1 MKYLILLVKYRKSQS
16 SFLVVFLAFLLT
28 SCGGEENSFSTKQT
42 GSFNNIFKATI
53 DAKGVRIDFS
63 SLQNI
68 TDITRITIDYSTDE
82 LREEFNRGVDTN
94 VKNDNFSTSASF
106 YTLPRVIIKD
116 KLIKYSYLVSVYRNN
131 NLYAARGG
139 VFSTPAT
146 QPPVII
152 SGFDNITFDFASLE
166 NPENLEWISI
176 EYTTSTAD
184 QPKKYDSSVD
194 TQNNDVTKDTSYI
207 LPNLTPGTTYYYR
220 FTAYRG
226 NFEQI
231 DVSDTVTKT
240 IRPPNITSGFDN
252 VTFDFASL
260 DTPVDIDR
268 ISIEYTASQA
278 FANAK
283 EYDLSVDSNK
293 GNFSTSDNNYILR
306 RVIDNTRYYYRFTVY
321 RGKLEQVSTGDVAT
335 KMTHAP
341 VITSDFDRITFD
353 FTNLENPAD
362 IDRISIE
369 YTTSKVFADAKEY
382 DLSVD
387 SSKGDFSTSANNYI
401 LKRVID
407 NTRYYYRF
415 TAYRGLAQQVLTGDV
430 ATKMTRAP
438 VITSGFDSIT
448 FDFTSLENLADI
460 DRISIEYTTS
470 QASADAKEYDFSVD
484 TRHNDV
490 TKDTPY
496 ILPNLTPDTTYHY
509 RIVVKRGEAR
519 QVVIDNFSTSVV
531 DSNGNGLIEI
541 STLTQL
547 HNIRYNLKGTSYKT
561 DDSDASSASGCPR
574 GVCRG
579 YELTKSLDFDK
590 NNSGST
596 WSTSDNNGTIKYTLD
611 QGDNVEPYFVVNS
624 GGWEPIGDNTNSNTS
639 FDAIFDGNNH
649 TISSLAIRKDLQY
662 LGMFGATG
670 ASADIRNLGLLAN
683 LADYTGASNDAIYI
697 GGLVGR
703 QYRGN
708 IAASY
713 TKGNVAGGA
722 GNDDRVG
729 GLVGLQTGG
738 SITAS
743 YATGNT
749 DGGAGSDDRVGGL
762 VGLQT
767 GGSITASYATG
778 NTDGGA
784 GIIDYVGGLVG
795 EQSGGSITA
804 SYATGNTDG
813 GAGGIDYVG
822 GLVGFQFRGSITAS
836 YATGNTDGGD
846 GYGDIVGGLLGL
858 QFGGSIT
865 DSYATGSADG
875 GVGNSDFVGGLVGEQ
890 SGGRIT
896 ASYAIGNAD
905 GGAGDDD
912 RVGGLVGNQNGSI
925 IASYATGNTD
935 GGAGDDDR
943 VGGLVGNQ
951 NGSIIASYATG
962 NTDGGAGD
970 GDRVGG
976 LVGYQNGS
984 ITASYATGNT
994 DGGAGIRDR
1003 VGGLVGYQNGSITA
1017 SYATGNTDG
1026 GDGTSD
1032 RVGGLVGYQNG
1043 IITASYA
1050 TGNTDGGDGASDRVG
1065 GLVGDQNG
1073 IITAS
1078 YATGNTDGGAGIVN
1092 YVGGLVGYQNG
1103 NITASYATGNT
1114 DGGAEGS
1121 DRVGGLVGF
1130 QFGGNITAS
1139 YATGDADGGAG
1150 DFDHVGGLVGLQNGG
1165 NITASYSFGG
1175 IANQEMP
1182 GELGTT
1188 KPSGVNTIN
1197 DLTLSNAGD
1206 SWNSTTKHTFR
1217 AWDFGTTNQPPALK
1231 YADYDGDDDISIDFV
1246 CVGTTKAT
1254 TNSTIYLTGCGTFLP
1269 GQGRFDIDISSK
1281 GAKFDFTN
1289 LDNTTDI
1296 DRISIEY
1303 TTTND
1308 NIYEFS
1314 VDTDNNTDFTKDNP
1328 YTLVIPPSRIIYYY
1342 RIVVERGGEQEGF
1355 FGEFTIFRADIDS
1368 NGLIEID
1375 SLTQLHNMRYN
1386 LKGTSYKTDSSDIGS
1401 TIGCPNAG
1409 CFGYELTGNLDF
1421 DKDGDGSTWSTNDN
1435 NGTIEYTLDQVDN
1448 VEPYFVVDS
1457 GGWDPIGNNTNS
1469 NAIFDAIFDG
1479 NNHTISSLAMRK
1491 DLQYLGMF
1499 GVIGANA
1506 DIRNLGLVANLADYT
1521 GTSNNAIHIGGL
1533 VGRQNGGSITTS
1545 YTKGTVAGGAGDLDN
1560 VGGLVGKQDG
1570 GSVTASYATG
1580 DGTGG
1585 AGGFDNVGGLV
1596 GHSSG
1601 RIIASYATGNADGGD
1616 GSNNRVGGLV
1626 GNQNGGSITT
1636 SYATGGVDGGDEN
1649 EDLVGGLVGFQDGGS
1664 ITASYATGEAA
1675 GAAGI
1680 RDRVG
1685 GLVGYQFSGVIT
1697 ASYATG
1703 EAAGGTGSGDRV
1715 GGLVGEQSSGS
1726 ITASY
1731 ATGNAAGGAGNND
1744 RVGGL
1749 VGEQSSGSITAS
1761 YATGNAAG
1769 GAGNNDRVGGLVGSR
1784 NSGVIITASYAT
1796 GNADGGTGSG
1806 DRVGGLVGSQIFGGI
1821 TASYSFGQTSNRD
1834 TNGQGGK
1841 PSGVN
1846 TINDLTLS
1854 NAGGSWNST
1863 TDNTFRAWDF
1873 TTDQPPALK
1882 YADYDGATAGKKF
1895 ACEGAGNTTTDA
1907 NTIYLPYCES
1917 FLPGQGRSPVGGT
1930 RATGASIALRYSALV
1945 DNDFDGYIEISNLV
1959 ALGNIIYN
1967 PQGTSYK
1974 TSTASKGITS
1984 GCPRGVC
1991 RGYELTRSFSTTEL
2005 ESGGVDHYLRNI
2017 LTQDAVIKSNGYS
2030 IADIY
2035 LQE

>member
-1 MKYLILLVKYRKSQS
+1 MKCLNLLVRYKKIRS
-16 SFLVVFLAFLLT
+16 SFLVVFLVFLLT
-28 SCGGEENSFSTKQT
+28 SCGGEENFFSTKIKT
-42 GSFNNIFKATI
+42 EFSDNPFKATI
-53 DAKGVRIDFS
+53 DAKGVRVDFS

-68 TDITRITIDYSTDE
+68 TDITHITIDYSTDE

-94 VKNDNFSTSASF
+94 VKNDNFSTSDSF
-106 YTLPRVIIKD
+106 YTLPRVIITKEPVE
-116 KLIKYSYLVSVYRNN
+116 YSYLVSVYRNN
-131 NLYAARGG
+131 TLYAARGG

-166 NPENLEWISI
+166 NPENLERISI

-231 DVSDTVTKT
+231 DISDTVTKT

-252 VTFDFASL
+252 ITFDFASL
-260 DTPVDIDR
+260 DTPADIDR

-283 EYDLSVDSNK
+283 EYDLSVDSSK
-293 GNFSTSDNNYILR
+293 GNFSTSD
-306 RVIDNTRYYYRFTVY
+306 
-321 RGKLEQVSTGDVAT
+321 
-335 KMTHAP
+335 
-341 VITSDFDRITFD
+341 
-353 FTNLENPAD
+353 
-362 IDRISIE
+362 
-369 YTTSKVFADAKEY
+369 
-382 DLSVD
+382 
-387 SSKGDFSTSANNYI
+387 NNYI

-430 ATKMTRAP
+430 ATKMTHAP

-460 DRISIEYTTS
+460 GLISIEYTTS
-470 QASADAKEYDFSVD
+470 KASADAKEYDFSVD
-484 TRHNDV
+484 TRHNDF

-519 QVVIDNFSTSVV
+519 QVVIDNFNTSVV

-683 LADYTGASNDAIYI
+683 LADYTGVSNDAIYI
-697 GGLVGR
+697 GGLVGN
-703 QYRGN
+703 QN
-708 IAASY
+708 
-713 TKGNVAGGA
+713 
-722 GNDDRVG
+722 
-729 GLVGLQTGG
+729 GG
-738 SITAS
+738 SIT
-743 YATGNT
+743 T
-749 DGGAGSDDRVGGL
+749 
-762 VGLQT
+762 
-767 GGSITASYATG
+767 
-778 NTDGGA
+778 
-784 GIIDYVGGLVG
+784 
-795 EQSGGSITA
+795 
-804 SYATGNTDG
+804 
-813 GAGGIDYVG
+813 
-822 GLVGFQFRGSITAS
+822 
-836 YATGNTDGGD
+836 
-846 GYGDIVGGLLGL
+846 
-858 QFGGSIT
+858 
-865 DSYATGSADG
+865 
-875 GVGNSDFVGGLVGEQ
+875 
-890 SGGRIT
+890 
-896 ASYAIGNAD
+896 
-905 GGAGDDD
+905 
-912 RVGGLVGNQNGSI
+912 
-925 IASYATGNTD
+925 SYATGNTD
-935 GGAGDDDR
+935 GGAGDEDR
-943 VGGLVGNQ
+943 VGGLVGSQ
-951 NGSIIASYATG
+951 NGGSITTSYATG

-970 GDRVGG
+970 EDRVGG
-976 LVGYQNGS
+976 LVGSQNGGS
-984 ITASYATGNT
+984 ITT
-994 DGGAGIRDR
+994 
-1003 VGGLVGYQNGSITA
+1003 
-1017 SYATGNTDG
+1017 
-1026 GDGTSD
+1026 
-1032 RVGGLVGYQNG
+1032 
-1043 IITASYA
+1043 SYA

-1065 GLVGDQNG
+1065 GLVGFNDRG
-1073 IITAS
+1073 SITAS

-1092 YVGGLVGYQNG
+1092 YVGGLVGYQFKG
-1103 NITASYATGNT
+1103 IITASYATGNT

-1139 YATGDADGGAG
+1139 YATGQTDGGAG
-1150 DFDHVGGLVGLQNGG
+1150 DFDRVGGLVGEQSSGS
-1165 NITASYSFGG
+1165 ITASYSFGG

-1206 SWNSTTKHTFR
+1206 SWNSTTKNTFR

-1231 YADYDGDDDISIDFV
+1231 YDDYDGASNTNFT
-1246 CVGTTKAT
+1246 CVGMGTAT
-1254 TNSTIYLTGCGTFLP
+1254 DDNTIYIPYCGNFLP
-1269 GQGRFDIDISSK
+1269 GQRRFDIDISSK

-1308 NIYEFS
+1308 NIYES
-1314 VDTDNNTDFTKDNP
+1314 RVDTDNNTDFTKDNP

-1409 CFGYELTGNLDF
+1409 CFGYELTRDLDF
-1421 DKDGDGSTWSTNDN
+1421 DKNKDGSTWSTSDN
-1435 NGTIEYTLDQVDN
+1435 NGTIEYTLDASDN

-1457 GGWDPIGNNTNS
+1457 GGWKPIGDNTNS
-1469 NAIFDAIFDG
+1469 DANFDAIFDG
-1479 NNHTISSLAMRK
+1479 KGYTISSLAMRK

-1499 GVIGANA
+1499 GATGTSA
-1506 DIRNLGLVANLADYT
+1506 DISNLGLVANLADYT
-1521 GTSNNAIHIGGL
+1521 GALDDAIYI
-1533 VGRQNGGSITTS
+1533 
-1545 YTKGTVAGGAGDLDN
+1545 
-1560 VGGLVGKQDG
+1560 
-1570 GSVTASYATG
+1570 
-1580 DGTGG
+1580 
-1585 AGGFDNVGGLV
+1585 
-1596 GHSSG
+1596 
-1601 RIIASYATGNADGGD
+1601 
-1616 GSNNRVGGLV
+1616 GGLV
-1626 GNQNGGSITT
+1626 GNQNGGSIAGN
-1636 SYATGGVDGGDEN
+1636 YAIGEVNGGDGN
-1649 EDLVGGLVGFQDGGS
+1649 YDIVGGLVGFQDGGS
-1664 ITASYATGEAA
+1664 ITASYATGNTNGGTGGSDIVGGLVGRQDGGRIIASYATGVVDGGDGDDDLVGGLVGFQNSLQDRGSITASYATGVVDGGDGNEDLVGGLVGYQFYGIITASYATGASVDGGA
-1675 GAAGI
+1675 GS

-1697 ASYATG
+1697 ASYATVT
-1703 EAAGGTGSGDRV
+1703 ADGGGGGFDYV

-1726 ITASY
+1726 ST
-1731 ATGNAAGGAGNND
+1731 D
-1744 RVGGL
+1744 
-1749 VGEQSSGSITAS
+1749 
-1761 YATGNAAG
+1761 
-1769 GAGNNDRVGGLVGSR
+1769 
-1784 NSGVIITASYAT
+1784 
-1796 GNADGGTGSG
+1796 
-1806 DRVGGLVGSQIFGGI
+1806 
-1821 TASYSFGQTSNRD
+1821 SYSFGNIVNEAFLGESGT
-1834 TNGQGGK
+1834 TK

-1846 TINDLTLS
+1846 TINDLTSS
-1854 NAGGSWNST
+1854 NAGGSWNSAT
-1863 TDNTFRAWDF
+1863 TNTFRAWDF

-1907 NTIYLPYCES
+1907 NTIYLPYCGD
-1917 FLPGQGRSPVGGT
+1917 FLPGQGRSPVGGSS
-1930 RATGASIALRYSALV
+1930 ATGASIALRYSALV

-2005 ESGGVDHYLRNI
+2005 ESGGVAHYLRNI

-2035 LQE
+2035 LLGVKAKGNLQGERLKKN